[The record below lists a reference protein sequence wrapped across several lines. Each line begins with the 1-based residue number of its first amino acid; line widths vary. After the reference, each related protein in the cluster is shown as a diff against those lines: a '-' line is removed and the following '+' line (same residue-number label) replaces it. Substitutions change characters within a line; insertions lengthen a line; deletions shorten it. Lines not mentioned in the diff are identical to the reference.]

1 MENQVKKEK
10 EILIFFQRLILSS
23 YTFKN
28 DAKGFPDG
36 LSDCK
41 LCQGDFC
48 NECKKSMPKST
59 CHDSSVC
66 GYENLE
72 NNWNNGV
79 YTRVHRDKGI
89 IIEMRKWMGL
99 PVDRNNEQLGLPNH
113 CQYH

>member
-1 MENQVKKEK
+1 
-10 EILIFFQRLILSS
+10 
-23 YTFKN
+23 
-28 DAKGFPDG
+28 
-36 LSDCK
+36 
-41 LCQGDFC
+41 
-48 NECKKSMPKST
+48 MPKST